1 MEGLPHHICDSC
13 QDTLKKAIEFREN
26 CIKAN
31 VKLNQGGEKESK
43 YGFQIFD
50 DEMES
55 ELENVLYEESSQ
67 HISKASEIGFSDL
80 DFDLDS
86 EDDTPLVDEESSPIE
101 DVLPVEE
108 SEKKTS
114 REHVCREIA
123 SIIKCETKEEIG
135 KVNSKAEVYKVVLSE
150 CNREE
155 ETKPTERTK
164 KPFKYSLA
172 VPKPKK
178 PKLSSEE
185 KSKFAAQDIRQ
196 SHSVMSATS
205 AGTLSACQTSCRCIY
220 SVTTR
225 LRTLPAQSA
234 RKSSTIPICGTCI
247 CGSGTEGRSLGPAI
261 TATSRSLMAPAA
273 RSTRGK

>member
-185 KSKFAAQDIRQ
+185 KKQIRRARHQAKPFSYVCDKCGHSFRMPDQLQMHLLRHNQIKNFACPECPKKFYNSYMRNMHLRERHRGEKPW
-196 SHSVMSATS
+196 SCNYCNKSFSN
-205 AGTLSACQTSCRCIY
+205 GSCRKKHE
-220 SVTTR
+220 R
-225 LRTLPAQSA
+225 
-234 RKSSTIPICGTCI
+234 
-247 CGSGTEGRSLGPAI
+247 
-261 TATSRSLMAPAA
+261 
-273 RSTRGK
+273 